1 MKKTLLLAL
10 ALAVAVSGCK
20 TMEPIVKTQYVE
32 VKVPVNSTPAPPD
45 VQKYKPI
52 METEKLTP
60 EDRKDIG
67 IVSKAIVVEN
77 KQWKAY
83 STILEL
89 IINKYKILADK
100 SGLGLYLDTSD
111 INPQGAPA
119 VE

>member
-1 MKKTLLLAL
+1 MNKTILLAAL
-10 ALAVAVSGCK
+10 LAVALTGCQ
-20 TMEPIVKTQYVE
+20 TMKPIVHTEYVT

-83 STILEL
+83 SGILEL
-89 IINKYKILADK
+89 IINKYKVLAEK
-100 SGLGLYLDTSD
+100 SGLGLELDTSD
-111 INPQGAPA
+111 ITPKGIPA
-119 VE
+119 VK